1 MTNKAIELF
10 KQGHWTEA
18 ADMIAKSRDGS
29 QADQR
34 VLTYLGLSY
43 MKLGKYD
50 AAESVFEKLTTPI
63 PSLAA
68 SNWAGLLLIKGK
80 YNEALKVLSKTHRSI
95 QQGVLEEMI
104 EADLCILM
112 EDILSL
118 IAGSCDLE
126 SMKLRK
132 RDRLL
137 KLMLPGVLLFSATY
151 GMLGRIFKKLKFP
164 NGELIQKFVENFR
177 NQCWAYGFQIQPD
190 FLERVC
196 PLKEM
201 KGFED
206 SLDVYNR
213 IFLSYIKYWID
224 AKENTNDLLL
234 ASVKPPD
241 AHALYCIVR
250 EKQPSVIL
258 EVGTFV
264 GFSTSLMA
272 QALKDNGKGKIYCI
286 DPNLKHLSVKSPI
299 LHAKKMLESLQ
310 LDGYVEI
317 HEGFFSE
324 PRGGTDPDKPVLGKR
339 ISDIVPSVDL
349 AFIDGDHATTAVLQ
363 DFMLVLPHMQKIST
377 VLFHDIKSVYTV
389 RQGILTF
396 FQDNIYKYLFRY
408 FEVAPSAI
416 DGIGFIEIDKSRRII
431 KEGLDKLI
439 SGGL

>member
-1 MTNKAIELF
+1 MINKAIELF
-10 KQGHWTEA
+10 KQEHWTEA
-18 ADMIAKSRDGS
+18 ADMIEKSIGGS
-29 QADQR
+29 QTDQR
-34 VLTYLGLSY
+34 MLTYLGLSY

-50 AAESVFEKLTTPI
+50 AAESIFEKLTTTI

-68 SNWAGLLLIKGK
+68 SNWAGLLMIKGK
-80 YNEALKVLSKTHRSI
+80 YNEALQVLSKTHRSI
-95 QQGVLEEMI
+95 QQGCLEEMI
-104 EADLCILM
+104 EADVCILM

-118 IAGSCDLE
+118 ITGSCDLE
-126 SMKLRK
+126 SMKLGK

-137 KLMLPGVLLFSATY
+137 KLMTPGVLLFSATY
-151 GMLGRIFKKLKFP
+151 GMLGRVFNKLKFP

-177 NQCWAYGFQIQPD
+177 NQCWAYGFQIKPD
-190 FLERVC
+190 FLEKVY

-224 AKENTNDLLL
+224 AKGDTNDLLL
-234 ASVKPPD
+234 ASVKPAD

-272 QALKDNGKGKIYCI
+272 QAVKDNGKGKIYCI
-286 DPNLKHLSVKSPI
+286 DPNLKHLSVKSPL
-299 LHAKKMLESLQ
+299 LHAKKMLEFLH
-310 LDGYVEI
+310 LDEYVEM

-324 PRGGTDPDKPVLGKR
+324 PRGGTDPDKPVLGKK
-339 ISDIVPSVDL
+339 ISDIVASVDL
-349 AFIDGDHATTAVLQ
+349 AFIDGDHATMAVLQ
-363 DFMLVLPHMQKIST
+363 DFMLVLPHMQKKST
-377 VLFHDIKSVYTV
+377 VMFHDIKSCYTV
-389 RQGILTF
+389 RQGIITF
-396 FQDNIYKYLFRY
+396 LHDSIYKYLFRY

-416 DGIGFIEIDKSRRII
+416 DGIAFIEIDKSRRII
-431 KEGLDKLI
+431 KEGIDKLI